1 MKMKTIIAAAL
12 SLVMLG
18 TAGCSTP
25 AFLSSKEK
33 GTCGEN
39 CTWELDKKSGTLTIS
54 GAGAMEENGVAWGE
68 WKDKITR
75 VEIEDGVTTISF
87 YAFGG
92 CKNLTD
98 ITIPDSV
105 TSIGR
110 NAFSDCSALT
120 DIAIPDSVNQIGCL
134 AFWGCSGLKD
144 IIIPDGV
151 TVIENHTFYECTG
164 LTGITIPDGVTSIGE
179 AAFWGCDNLKSITL
193 PDSVTRIDEDA
204 FAECSNLTI
213 HGSSGS
219 YAEQY
224 AADAGIPFVSSG
236 A

>member
-18 TAGCSTP
+18 TAGCSAP

-54 GAGAMEENGVAWGE
+54 GTGDMEDYTSGWGE

-75 VEIEDGVTTISF
+75 VEMEEGVTSIGNQAFDECENLASITIPGSVTSIGGS
-87 YAFGG
+87 AFNL

-105 TSIGR
+105 
-110 NAFSDCSALT
+110 
-120 DIAIPDSVNQIGCL
+120 NQIGYL
-134 AFWGCSGLKD
+134 AFWGCSGLTD

-151 TVIENHTFYECTG
+151 TVIENNTF
-164 LTGITIPDGVTSIGE
+164 
-179 AAFWGCDNLKSITL
+179 
-193 PDSVTRIDEDA
+193 
-204 FAECSNLTI
+204 
-213 HGSSGS
+213 
-219 YAEQY
+219 
-224 AADAGIPFVSSG
+224 
-236 A
+236 